1 MRKILLLIFMI
12 NTAYADSLDKLYS
25 YLSGTFSSAN
35 QSIYN
40 ANFYDVTV
48 RHCPVNIDG
57 GKPNSKYLILR
68 QAISLFL
75 NSPYRVRLVELSQEG
90 AKIKSKNYAPIRNID
105 LNQTCQEG
113 SIPTFSVN
121 DFTTEPKCELTL
133 YENAGI
139 FMGSTGV
146 PGCVSE
152 RSGASFVSSD
162 VEITNSYFKSLDR
175 GWDDQG
181 KQVWGSENGAYV
193 FEKKPFVN
201 IYPNLVELASMLV
214 GESSN
219 QAQVQNNPVDFTFVT
234 NKICPLKLQGSS
246 SINLLTNQTV
256 HSNGRSIIRTSLY
269 QLLPK
274 ASNTT
279 FSDPKIEVYSV
290 VDSNFDNYCNQPE
303 RWNDI
308 QNLNLTSTPCEV
320 NFSKKIIS
328 KSPIYLGNTSDSG
341 CPSSFK
347 GSVRLDINEEI
358 SSESI
363 QVWEKWSDSNG
374 TQVAGSKN
382 GPYIYVRETYPDAPY
397 IP

>member
-12 NTAYADSLDKLYS
+12 NTAYADSVDKLYS
-25 YLSGTFSSAN
+25 YLNGTFSSAN

-90 AKIKSKNYAPIRNID
+90 SKIKSKNYAPIRNID

-113 SIPTFSVN
+113 SIPTFSVD
-121 DFTTEPKCELTL
+121 DFTAEPKCELTL

-175 GWDDQG
+175 GWDDHG
-181 KQVWGSENGAYV
+181 NQVWGSENGAYV

-219 QAQVQNNPVDFTFVT
+219 QAQVQNNPADFTFVT
-234 NKICPLKLQGSS
+234 NKICPIKIQGSS
-246 SINLLTNQTV
+246 SINLLTNQMV
-256 HSNGRSIIRTSLY
+256 NANGRSIIRTSLY

-274 ASNTT
+274 AVNTT

-290 VDSNFDNYCNQPE
+290 VDSNFENY
-303 RWNDI
+303 
-308 QNLNLTSTPCEV
+308 
-320 NFSKKIIS
+320 
-328 KSPIYLGNTSDSG
+328 
-341 CPSSFK
+341 
-347 GSVRLDINEEI
+347 
-358 SSESI
+358 
-363 QVWEKWSDSNG
+363 
-374 TQVAGSKN
+374 
-382 GPYIYVRETYPDAPY
+382 
-397 IP
+397 